1 MVELQPP
8 RDSDEAS
15 LRRWNAIRN
24 EVSLPRAS
32 SVPLHAQ
39 ISQLLVDLIETGH
52 LVDGEKLPPERYL
65 AQLFAVSLAPVRQA
79 ILDLVS
85 KGLVVRSRGVGTFV
99 RTPGLE
105 EKISVLASWT
115 ESSRGQG
122 VEVATRVVRE
132 ERILTPPQIAR
143 ALNIGKGECIL
154 LERLALLGREPV
166 ALLESYLSARA
177 YPLLLQAPIGSQ
189 SLYELLEKKYGTLV
203 TWAESVI
210 DLSRCSSIEAEKLG
224 VSVGEP
230 LLRHEGT
237 AFAEPKRPVEYFR
250 VLYRA
255 NRVRFHLES
264 RRSTDGVVQ
273 LLARD
278 DHDGIRV
285 GSTTGRGHGAP
296 R

>member
-1 MVELQPP
+1 MAKLQPP
-8 RDSDEAS
+8 RASDEES

-24 EVSLPRAS
+24 EASLPRAS

-39 ISQLLVDLIETGH
+39 ISQLIVDLIEAGQ
-52 LVDGEKLPPERYL
+52 LADGERLPPERDL
-65 AQLFAVSLAPVRQA
+65 AQLFGVSLAPVRQA

-85 KGLVVRSRGVGTFV
+85 KGLLVRSRGVGTFV

-122 VEVATRVVRE
+122 VEVATRVLRQESVP
-132 ERILTPPQIAR
+132 TPPQIAR
-143 ALNIGKGECIL
+143 ALNIRKGECIL

-177 YPLLLQAPIGSQ
+177 YPSLLQEPIGDQ
-189 SLYELLEKKYGTLV
+189 SLYALLEEKYETLV

-210 DLSRCSSIEAEKLG
+210 DLSRCSSTEAEKLE
-224 VSVGEP
+224 VAVGEP

-264 RRSTDGVVQ
+264 RRSTDGVVR
-273 LLARD
+273 LLTRS
-278 DHDGIRV
+278 DHDGDGL
-285 GSTTGRGHGAP
+285 GSRAGSRGSSTK
-296 R
+296 